1 MEDTNQNRAI
11 VCVDD
16 EAILLIALK
25 QELKKTFGDDY
36 QYEVALNANEG
47 MLLIDDL
54 VESGVNILLI
64 LSDWLMPGIKG
75 DEFLVQVH
83 RKYPNIRSIMISG
96 HIDAVS
102 YTHLTLPTNRE
113 V

>member
-64 LSDWLMPGIKG
+64 LRYNLSAP
-75 DEFLVQVH
+75 
-83 RKYPNIRSIMISG
+83 
-96 HIDAVS
+96 HIILNA
-102 YTHLTLPTNRE
+102 R
-113 V
+113 